1 MRLSKLIFLLLAVA
15 GLPATVSGQK
25 KIIVEGRAYDVE
37 YPSFRVQH
45 LMIISTKT
53 RQGVFGDT
61 DNYFK
66 VTISQDDTLTFSASG
81 YALAKISFRDSL
93 PRERYT
99 VQIPLYKLAVELRG
113 FTIDRKRDL
122 PQIEKDISRLGF
134 NQNDFRLHGS
144 DAWMSPISAL
154 YSEFSKKERAK
165 RQVAEW
171 INRDNRNDLL
181 KELFRYYERAG
192 LMQLPE
198 DRYDDF
204 ISFLHLTDA
213 QLQAFTQYDLAVYIR
228 KSYFAFRGDWQ
239 H

>member
-1 MRLSKLIFLLLAVA
+1 MRLTRLLVLLCGCLSFPLA
-15 GLPATVSGQK
+15 GWGQK
-25 KIIVEGRAYDVE
+25 NILVEGRAYDVE
-37 YPSFRVQH
+37 YPSFRLQH
-45 LMIISTKT
+45 LMIISQKT
-53 RQGVFGDT
+53 HKGFFADA

-66 VTISQDDTLTFSASG
+66 ITISQEDTLTITAAG
-81 YALAKISFRDSL
+81 YAMTKISFRDSL
-93 PRERYT
+93 PRERYS
-99 VQIPLYKLAVELRG
+99 VQVPLYKLAVELKG

-122 PQIEKDISRLGF
+122 PEIEKDISKLGF
-134 NQNDFRLHGS
+134 NANDFRLHGS
-144 DAWMSPISAL
+144 EAWMNPIDAM

-171 INRDNRNDLL
+171 INRDNRNALL

-192 LMQLPE
+192 LMELPE

-204 ISFLHLTDA
+204 IAFLHLSDD
-213 QLQAFTQYDLAVYIR
+213 QLKSFTQYDLAVYIR

>member
-1 MRLSKLIFLLLAVA
+1 MRFANIIFLLLVLA
-15 GLPATVSGQK
+15 GLPVAAQGQK
-25 KIIVEGRAYDVE
+25 KITVEGRAYDVD
-37 YPSFRVQH
+37 YPSLRVQH
-45 LMIISTKT
+45 LMIISAKT
-53 RQGVFGDT
+53 RQGIFGDT
-61 DNYFK
+61 ENYFK
-66 VTISQDDTLTFSASG
+66 ITINQDDTLTISAAG

-122 PQIEKDISRLGF
+122 PQIEKDIGRLGF

-144 DAWMSPISAL
+144 EAWMSPISAL
-154 YSEFSKKERAK
+154 YSQFSKKEKAK

-192 LMQLPE
+192 LMELPE

-204 ISFLHLTDA
+204 IEFLHLTDD
-213 QLQAFTQYDLAVYIR
+213 QLKAFSQYDLAVYIR